1 MAREIRMFN
10 VVVVQQ
16 RLRNVKKS
24 VIHVQSCFFFANL
37 NPIHFLLFAVVVPK
51 LPIVVIQKFCYHS
64 NVTSHFPSLLSSFVC
79 LFVYFSRMRRSQNSK
94 IWTFSI
100 FFFHSPFFPVAFLFL
115 SQFCF
120 PLYHISFTWNFSLL
134 FFFKEGTNFICKQ

>member
-1 MAREIRMFN
+1 MFN

-64 NVTSHFPSLLSSFVC
+64 NVTSHFLSLLSSFVC

-100 FFFHSPFFPVAFLFL
+100 FFFHSLFFPVAFLFL

-120 PLYHISFTWNFSLL
+120 PLIFLSHGILAY
-134 FFFKEGTNFICKQ
+134 FFFSRKGQILSANSSR